1 MEQTAFSKML
11 DESLETLNFKVG
23 SLISGV
29 IVDLTDDWVVVHVG
43 LKSEPIVARNEFLAD
58 EADKK
63 LEIGDEVKVTLEAIE
78 DGHGSTRVSRLRAM
92 HDESWGKLEE
102 SLNAGTIIKGYITG
116 KVRGGMTVEVGGVRA
131 FLPGSLVDTRPLE
144 SFDHL
149 EKSFQEFK
157 VIKLDKDKSNV
168 VLSRK
173 AVQEDINSEEREKI
187 FATIQ
192 EGSQIS
198 GIIKNLTD
206 YGAFVDLGGI
216 DGLLH
221 ITDITWKR
229 INHPSEV
236 LKVGEELELKVTK
249 FDKEKSRIS
258 LGLKQLSEDPWENI
272 KDTYPINSINKA
284 KVSSLT
290 DYGFF
295 AELDSNTEGLVHVSE
310 IDWTNKNIHPSKVV
324 SVGDEVEVMVLEI
337 DIEKRRI
344 SLGMKQCIE
353 NPWLV
358 FSDNHSL
365 GDKVKG
371 EVSSLTDFG
380 MFVSLDGNIDGLIHL
395 SDLSWTE
402 NEEEAA
408 QNYKKGQEIETVIL
422 AMDGHKERIS
432 LGIKQLTEDFFE
444 SFANANPKGT
454 KVTAEIKELGDEFV
468 SLTIGSDV
476 PAILKAK
483 EFKDQNPDLGS
494 SVEALITSIDKKE
507 RVINLSIRALEK
519 SEEKDLLKENVEKNK
534 EIEASS
540 KTSIG
545 DLIKDELKESSEEKE
560 EKDEEV

>member
-1 MEQTAFSKML
+1 MEQSTFSKML
-11 DESLETLNFKVG
+11 DENLETLNFKVG

-29 IVDLTDDWVVVHVG
+29 IVDLTEDWVVVHVG
-43 LKSEPIVARNEFLAD
+43 LKSEPIIARNEFLAD

-92 HDESWGKLEE
+92 HDESWSKLEE

-157 VIKLDKDKSNV
+157 VIKLDKEKSNV

-198 GIIKNLTD
+198 GVIKNLTD

-236 LKVGEELELKVTK
+236 LTVGEELELKVTK

-272 KDTYPINSINKA
+272 KDTYPINSVNKA

-324 SVGDEVEVMVLEI
+324 SVGDEVDVMVLEI
-337 DIEKRRI
+337 DVEKRRI
-344 SLGMKQCIE
+344 SLGMKQCVE
-353 NPWLV
+353 NPWLI
-358 FSDNHSL
+358 FADNHSL
-365 GDKVKG
+365 GDKVEG

-380 MFVSLDGNIDGLIHL
+380 MFVGLDGGIDGLIHL

-402 NEEEAA
+402 KEEEAA
-408 QNYKKGQEIETVIL
+408 KSYKKGQKVEAIIL
-422 AMDGHKERIS
+422 AMDAHKERIS
-432 LGIKQLTEDFFE
+432 LGIKQLTEDHFE
-444 SFANANPKGT
+444 TFAKKNPKGT
-454 KVTAEIKELGDEFV
+454 KLVAKVTSIEEESINLIIDSDIPGVLKLKEVKDNIPEVGTEI
-468 SLTIGSDV
+468 
-476 PAILKAK
+476 
-483 EFKDQNPDLGS
+483 
-494 SVEALITSIDKKE
+494 EALVTSIGRKE
-507 RVINLSIRALEK
+507 RLINLSVRAMEKAEEK
-519 SEEKDLLKENVEKNK
+519 SILRDNVEKNK

-545 DLIKDELKESSEEKE
+545 DLIKDEIEESSTK
-560 EKDEEV
+560 KDEEV

>member
-1 MEQTAFSKML
+1 MNQ
-11 DESLETLNFKVG
+11 
-23 SLISGV
+23 I
-29 IVDLTDDWVVVHVG
+29 
-43 LKSEPIVARNEFLAD
+43 
-58 EADKK
+58 KK

-102 SLNAGTIIKGYITG
+102 SLNSGTIIKGYITG
-116 KVRGGMTVEVGGVRA
+116 KVRGGMTVEIGGVRA

-192 EGSQIS
+192 EGSQIT

-229 INHPSEV
+229 INHPSEI
-236 LKVGEELELKVTK
+236 LKVGQELELKVTK

-284 KVSSLT
+284 RVSSLT

-365 GDKVKG
+365 GDKVEG

-380 MFVSLDGNIDGLIHL
+380 MFVSLDGSIDGLIHL

-408 QNYKKGQEIETVIL
+408 QNYTKGQKIEAVIL
-422 AMDGHKERIS
+422 AMDAHKERIS

-444 SFANANPKGT
+444 LFASSNPKGT
-454 KVTAEIKELGDEFV
+454 KVSAEVKEIGDETIFLV
-468 SLTIGSDV
+468 IGSDISASIKV
-476 PAILKAK
+476 K
-483 EFKDQNPDLGS
+483 EFKDQNPDVGS
-494 SVEALITSIDKKE
+494 SIEALITSIDRKE
-507 RVINLSIRALEK
+507 RLVNLSIRALEK
-519 SEEKDLLKENVEKNK
+519 SEEKNLLKENVEKNK

-545 DLIKDELKESSEEKE
+545 DLIKDELKESSEDKN
-560 EKDEEV
+560 EEV

>member
-1 MEQTAFSKML
+1 MEQTTFSKML
-11 DESLETLNFKVG
+11 DENLDTLNFKVG

-43 LKSEPIVARNEFLAD
+43 LKSEPIIARNEFLSD

-92 HDESWGKLEE
+92 HDESWSKLEE
-102 SLNAGTIIKGYITG
+102 SLNTGTIIKGYITG

-157 VIKLDKDKSNV
+157 VIKLDKEKSNV

-198 GIIKNLTD
+198 GVIKNLTD

-236 LKVGEELELKVTK
+236 LTIGEEMELKVTK

-284 KVSSLT
+284 KVTSLT

-324 SVGDEVEVMVLEI
+324 SAGDEVDVMVLEI

-344 SLGMKQCIE
+344 SLGMKQCVE

-358 FSDNHSL
+358 FADNHSL
-365 GDKVKG
+365 DDKVEG

-380 MFVSLDGNIDGLIHL
+380 MFVSLDGGIDGLIHL

-402 NEEEAA
+402 KEEEVVK
-408 QNYKKGQEIETVIL
+408 NYKKGQKIEAVIL
-422 AMDGHKERIS
+422 AMDAHKERIS
-432 LGIKQLTEDFFE
+432 LGIKQLTEDSFE
-444 SFANANPKGT
+444 TYAKEHPKGT
-454 KVTAEIKELGDEFV
+454 KISAKVESIEGENVNLI
-468 SLTIGSDV
+468 IGSNIPGV
-476 PAILKAK
+476 LKFR
-483 EFKDQNPDLGS
+483 EVKDNPPEIGS
-494 SVEALITSIDKKE
+494 ELEALVTSIGRKDRK
-507 RVINLSIRALEK
+507 INLSIRAMEKADEK
-519 SEEKDLLKENVEKNK
+519 SILKENVEKNK
-534 EIEASS
+534 KIEASS

-545 DLIKDELKESSEEKE
+545 DLIKDELEDSSSN
-560 EKDEEV
+560 KDEEV

>member
-1 MEQTAFSKML
+1 MEQTTFSKML
-11 DESLETLNFKVG
+11 DENLDTLNFKVG

-43 LKSEPIVARNEFLAD
+43 LKSEPIIARNEFLSD

-92 HDESWGKLEE
+92 HDESWSKLEE
-102 SLNAGTIIKGYITG
+102 SLNTGTIIKGYITG

-157 VIKLDKDKSNV
+157 VIKLDKEKSNV

-198 GIIKNLTD
+198 GVIKNLTD

-236 LKVGEELELKVTK
+236 LTIGEEMELKVTK

-284 KVSSLT
+284 KVTSLT

-324 SVGDEVEVMVLEI
+324 SAGDEVDVMVLEI
-337 DIEKRRI
+337 DVEKRRI
-344 SLGMKQCIE
+344 SLGMKQCVE

-358 FSDNHSL
+358 FADNHSL
-365 GDKVKG
+365 DDKVEG

-380 MFVSLDGNIDGLIHL
+380 MFVSLDGGIDGLIHL

-402 NEEEAA
+402 KEEEVVK
-408 QNYKKGQEIETVIL
+408 NYKKGQKVKAVIL
-422 AMDGHKERIS
+422 AMDAHKERIS
-432 LGIKQLTEDFFE
+432 LGIKQLTEDSFE
-444 SFANANPKGT
+444 TYAKEHPKGT
-454 KVTAEIKELGDEFV
+454 KISAKVKSIEGENVNLI
-468 SLTIGSDV
+468 IGSN
-476 PAILKAK
+476 ILGVLKFR
-483 EFKDQNPDLGS
+483 EVKDNPPEIGS
-494 SVEALITSIDKKE
+494 ELEALVTSIGRKDRK
-507 RVINLSIRALEK
+507 INLSIRAMEKADEK
-519 SEEKDLLKENVEKNK
+519 SILKENVEKNK

-545 DLIKDELKESSEEKE
+545 DLIKDELEDSSSN
-560 EKDEEV
+560 KDEEV

>member
-1 MEQTAFSKML
+1 MEQTTFSKML
-11 DESLETLNFKVG
+11 DENLDTLNFKVG

-43 LKSEPIVARNEFLAD
+43 LKSEPIIARNEFLAD

-92 HDESWGKLEE
+92 YDESWSKLEE

-157 VIKLDKDKSNV
+157 VIKLDKEKSNV

-198 GIIKNLTD
+198 GVIKNLTD

-236 LKVGEELELKVTK
+236 LTVGEELELKVTK

-272 KDTYPINSINKA
+272 KETYPVNSVNKA

-324 SVGDEVEVMVLEI
+324 SVGDEVDVMVLEI

-344 SLGMKQCIE
+344 SLGMKQCVE

-365 GDKVKG
+365 GDKVEG

-380 MFVSLDGNIDGLIHL
+380 MFVGLEGGIDGLIHL

-402 NEEEAA
+402 KEEEAA
-408 QNYKKGQEIETVIL
+408 KNYKKGQKVEAVIL
-422 AMDGHKERIS
+422 AMDPHKERIS
-432 LGIKQLTEDFFE
+432 LGIKQLTEDHFE
-444 SFANANPKGT
+444 TFAKENPKGT
-454 KVTAEIKELGDEFV
+454 KLVAKV
-468 SLTIGSDV
+468 SSIEEESINLTVGSDI
-476 PAILKAK
+476 PAVLKLK
-483 EFKDQNPDLGS
+483 EVKDNIPEVGS
-494 SVEALITSIDKKE
+494 EIQALVTSIGRKD
-507 RVINLSIRALEK
+507 RLINLSIRAMEKAEEK
-519 SEEKDLLKENVEKNK
+519 SILKENVEKNK
-534 EIEASS
+534 QIEASS

-545 DLIKDELKESSEEKE
+545 DLIKDEIEESATK
-560 EKDEEV
+560 KDEEV

>member
-1 MEQTAFSKML
+1 MEQTTFSKML
-11 DESLETLNFKVG
+11 DENLDTLNFKVG

-43 LKSEPIVARNEFLAD
+43 LKSEPIIARNEFLAD

-92 HDESWGKLEE
+92 HDESWSKLEE
-102 SLNAGTIIKGYITG
+102 SLSSGTIIKGYITG

-157 VIKLDKDKSNV
+157 VIKLDKEKSNV

-198 GIIKNLTD
+198 GVIKNLTD

-236 LKVGEELELKVTK
+236 LTVGEEMELKVTK

-284 KVSSLT
+284 TVTSLT

-324 SVGDEVEVMVLEI
+324 SAGDEVDLMVLEI

-344 SLGMKQCIE
+344 SLGMKQCVE

-358 FSDNHSL
+358 FADNHSL
-365 GDKVKG
+365 DDKVEG
-371 EVSSLTDFG
+371 EVSSLTDFA
-380 MFVSLDGNIDGLIHL
+380 MFVSLDGGIDGLIHL

-402 NEEEAA
+402 NEEEAVK
-408 QNYKKGQEIETVIL
+408 NYKKGQKVEAVIL
-422 AMDGHKERIS
+422 AMDAHKERIS
-432 LGIKQLTEDFFE
+432 LGIKQLTEDSFE
-444 SFANANPKGT
+444 TYAKEHPKGT
-454 KVTAEIKELGDEFV
+454 KLSAKVESIEGENVNLI
-468 SLTIGSDV
+468 IGSNISGV
-476 PAILKAK
+476 LKVR
-483 EFKDQNPDLGS
+483 EVKDNPPEIGS
-494 SVEALITSIDKKE
+494 EIEALVTSIGRKDRK
-507 RVINLSIRALEK
+507 INLSIRAMEKADEK
-519 SEEKDLLKENVEKNK
+519 SILKENVEKNK

-545 DLIKDELKESSEEKE
+545 DLIKDELEDSSSK
-560 EKDEEV
+560 KDEEV

>member
-1 MEQTAFSKML
+1 MEQTTFSKML
-11 DESLETLNFKVG
+11 DENLDTLNFKIG

-29 IVDLTDDWVVVHVG
+29 VVDLTDDWVVVHVG
-43 LKSEPIVARNEFLAD
+43 LKSEPIIARNEFLAD

-92 HDESWGKLEE
+92 HDESWSKLEE
-102 SLNAGTIIKGYITG
+102 SLSSGTIIKGYITG

-157 VIKLDKDKSNV
+157 VIKLDKEKSNV

-198 GIIKNLTD
+198 GVIKNLTD

-236 LKVGEELELKVTK
+236 LTVGEELDLKITK

-324 SVGDEVEVMVLEI
+324 SAGDEVDVMVLEI

-344 SLGMKQCIE
+344 SLGMKQCVE

-358 FSDNHSL
+358 FSDNNSL
-365 GDKVKG
+365 GDKVEG

-380 MFVSLDGNIDGLIHL
+380 MFVSLDGGIDGLIHL

-408 QNYKKGQEIETVIL
+408 KLYNKGQKVEAVIL
-422 AMDGHKERIS
+422 AMDAHKERIS

-444 SFANANPKGT
+444 TFAKDNPKGT
-454 KVTAEIKELGDEFV
+454 KLVAKVISIEEEIIN
-468 SLTIGSDV
+468 LTVDSNIPAVLKLREVKDDV
-476 PAILKAK
+476 P
-483 EFKDQNPDLGS
+483 EVGS
-494 SVEALITSIDKKE
+494 EIEALVTSIGRKD
-507 RVINLSIRALEK
+507 RLVNLSIRAMEKAEEK
-519 SEEKDLLKENVEKNK
+519 SILKENVEKNK

-545 DLIKDELKESSEEKE
+545 DLIKDEIEESSAK
-560 EKDEEV
+560 KDEEV

>member
-1 MEQTAFSKML
+1 MEQTTFSKML
-11 DESLETLNFKVG
+11 DENLDTLNFKVG

-29 IVDLTDDWVVVHVG
+29 IVDLTDDWVVIHVG
-43 LKSEPIVARNEFLAD
+43 LKSEPIIARNEFLAD

-78 DGHGSTRVSRLRAM
+78 YGHGSTRVSRLRAM
-92 HDESWGKLEE
+92 HDESWSKLEE
-102 SLNAGTIIKGYITG
+102 SLSSGTIIKGYITG

-157 VIKLDKDKSNV
+157 VIKLDKEKSNV

-187 FATIQ
+187 SATIQ

-198 GIIKNLTD
+198 GVIKNLTD

-236 LKVGEELELKVTK
+236 LKVGEEMELKVTK

-272 KDTYPINSINKA
+272 KDTYPVNSINKA
-284 KVSSLT
+284 KVTSLT

-324 SVGDEVEVMVLEI
+324 SAGDEVDVMVLEI

-344 SLGMKQCIE
+344 SLGMKQCVE
-353 NPWLV
+353 NPWTV
-358 FSDNHSL
+358 FADNHSL
-365 GDKVKG
+365 DDKVEG

-380 MFVSLDGNIDGLIHL
+380 MFVSLDGGIDGLIHL

-402 NEEEAA
+402 KEEEAVK
-408 QNYKKGQEIETVIL
+408 NYKKGQKVEAVIL
-422 AMDGHKERIS
+422 AMDAHKERIS
-432 LGIKQLTEDFFE
+432 LGIKQLTEDSFE
-444 SFANANPKGT
+444 TFAKEHPKGT
-454 KVTAEIKELGDEFV
+454 KLSAKVESIEGDNVNLIIGSNIPGVLKFREV
-468 SLTIGSDV
+468 KDNPPEIGSD
-476 PAILKAK
+476 I
-483 EFKDQNPDLGS
+483 
-494 SVEALITSIDKKE
+494 EALVTSIGRKD
-507 RVINLSIRALEK
+507 RTINLSIRAMEKADEK
-519 SEEKDLLKENVEKNK
+519 SILEENVEKNK

-545 DLIKDELKESSEEKE
+545 DLIKDELEDSSSNN
-560 EKDEEV
+560 DEEV

>member
-1 MEQTAFSKML
+1 MVQTTFSKML
-11 DESLETLNFKVG
+11 DENLETLNFKVG

-43 LKSEPIVARNEFLAD
+43 LKSEPIIARNEFLAD

-92 HDESWGKLEE
+92 HDESWSKLEE

-157 VIKLDKDKSNV
+157 VIKLDKEKSNV

-198 GIIKNLTD
+198 GVIKNLTD

-236 LKVGEELELKVTK
+236 LTVGEELELKVTK

-272 KDTYPINSINKA
+272 KDSYPINSINKA

-337 DIEKRRI
+337 DVEKRRI
-344 SLGMKQCIE
+344 SLGMKQCVE

-358 FSDNHSL
+358 FADNHSL
-365 GDKVKG
+365 GDKVVG

-380 MFVSLDGNIDGLIHL
+380 MFVGLNGGIDGLIHL
-395 SDLSWTE
+395 SDLSWME
-402 NEEEAA
+402 KEEEAA
-408 QNYKKGQEIETVIL
+408 KNYKKGQKVEAIIL
-422 AMDGHKERIS
+422 AMDAHKERIS
-432 LGIKQLTEDFFE
+432 LGIKQLTEDHFE
-444 SFANANPKGT
+444 TFAKDNPKGT
-454 KVTAEIKELGDEFV
+454 KLVAEVNSITEELIN
-468 SLTIGSDV
+468 LTVGSDI
-476 PAILKAK
+476 PAVLKLK
-483 EFKDQNPDLGS
+483 EVKDNIPEVGS
-494 SVEALITSIDKKE
+494 KIEALVTSIGRKD
-507 RVINLSIRALEK
+507 RLINLSIRAMEKAEEK
-519 SEEKDLLKENVEKNK
+519 SILKENVEKNK
-534 EIEASS
+534 EIEAFS

-545 DLIKDELKESSEEKE
+545 DLIKEEIEESSTK
-560 EKDEEV
+560 KDEEV

>member
-422 AMDGHKERIS
+422 AMDAHKERIS

-468 SLTIGSDV
+468 SLMIGSDV
-476 PAILKAK
+476 PAIIKTK

-519 SEEKDLLKENVEKNK
+519 SEEKDLLKENVERNK

-545 DLIKDELKESSEEKE
+545 DLIKDELKESSEEK
-560 EKDEEV
+560 DEEV

>member
-1 MEQTAFSKML
+1 MEQSTFSKML
-11 DESLETLNFKVG
+11 DENLETLNFKVG

-43 LKSEPIVARNEFLAD
+43 LKSEPIIARNEFLAD

-92 HDESWGKLEE
+92 HDESWSKLEE
-102 SLNAGTIIKGYITG
+102 SLNSGTIIKGYITG

-144 SFDHL
+144 NFDHL

-157 VIKLDKDKSNV
+157 VIKLDKEKSNV

-198 GIIKNLTD
+198 GVIKNLTD

-229 INHPSEV
+229 INHPSEI
-236 LKVGEELELKVTK
+236 LTVGEELELKVTK

-324 SVGDEVEVMVLEI
+324 SIGDEVDVMVLEV
-337 DIEKRRI
+337 DVEKRRI
-344 SLGMKQCIE
+344 SLGMKQCFE
-353 NPWLV
+353 NPWLI
-358 FSDNHSL
+358 FADNHSL
-365 GDKVKG
+365 GDKVEG

-380 MFVSLDGNIDGLIHL
+380 MFVGLDGGIDGLIHL

-402 NEEEAA
+402 KEDEAA
-408 QNYKKGQEIETVIL
+408 KNYKKGQKVEAVIL
-422 AMDGHKERIS
+422 AIDGHKERIS
-432 LGIKQLTEDFFE
+432 LGIKQLTEDHFE
-444 SFANANPKGT
+444 TFAKDNPKGT
-454 KVTAEIKELGDEFV
+454 KLVAKVASIEEDSINLTVGSNIPAVLKLKEVKDNIPEVGTEI
-468 SLTIGSDV
+468 
-476 PAILKAK
+476 
-483 EFKDQNPDLGS
+483 
-494 SVEALITSIDKKE
+494 EALVTSIGRKD
-507 RVINLSIRALEK
+507 RLINLSIRAMEKAEEK
-519 SEEKDLLKENVEKNK
+519 SILKENLEKNK
-534 EIEASS
+534 QIEASS

-545 DLIKDELKESSEEKE
+545 DLIKDEIEESTTK
-560 EKDEEV
+560 KDEEV

>member
-1 MEQTAFSKML
+1 MEQTTFSKML
-11 DESLETLNFKVG
+11 DENLDTLNFKVG

-29 IVDLTDDWVVVHVG
+29 IVDLTDDWVVIHVG
-43 LKSEPIVARNEFLAD
+43 LKSEPIIARNEFLAD

-92 HDESWGKLEE
+92 HDESWSKLEE
-102 SLNAGTIIKGYITG
+102 SLSSGTIIKGYITG

-157 VIKLDKDKSNV
+157 VIKLDKEKSNV

-198 GIIKNLTD
+198 GVIKNLTD

-236 LKVGEELELKVTK
+236 LKVGEEMELKVTK

-284 KVSSLT
+284 KVTSLT

-324 SVGDEVEVMVLEI
+324 SAGDEVDVMVLEI
-337 DIEKRRI
+337 DTEKRRI
-344 SLGMKQCIE
+344 SLGMKQCVE
-353 NPWLV
+353 NPWTV
-358 FSDNHSL
+358 FADNHSL
-365 GDKVKG
+365 DDKVEG

-380 MFVSLDGNIDGLIHL
+380 MFVSLDGGIDGLIHL

-402 NEEEAA
+402 KEEEAVK
-408 QNYKKGQEIETVIL
+408 NYKKGQKVEAVIL
-422 AMDGHKERIS
+422 AMDAHKERIS
-432 LGIKQLTEDFFE
+432 LGIKQLTEDSFE
-444 SFANANPKGT
+444 TFAKEHPKGT
-454 KVTAEIKELGDEFV
+454 KLSAKVESIEGDNVNLIIGSNIPGVLKFREV
-468 SLTIGSDV
+468 KDNPPEIGSD
-476 PAILKAK
+476 I
-483 EFKDQNPDLGS
+483 
-494 SVEALITSIDKKE
+494 EALVTSIGRKDRK
-507 RVINLSIRALEK
+507 INLSIRAMEKADEK
-519 SEEKDLLKENVEKNK
+519 SILEENVEKNK

-545 DLIKDELKESSEEKE
+545 DLIKDELEDSSSNN
-560 EKDEEV
+560 DEEV

>member
-1 MEQTAFSKML
+1 MEQSTFSKML
-11 DESLETLNFKVG
+11 DENLETLNFKVG

-43 LKSEPIVARNEFLAD
+43 LKSEPIIARNEFLAD

-63 LEIGDEVKVTLEAIE
+63 LEIGDEIKVTLEAIE

-92 HDESWGKLEE
+92 HDESWSKLEE

-157 VIKLDKDKSNV
+157 VIKLDKEKSNV

-173 AVQEDINSEEREKI
+173 AVQEDLNSEEREKI

-198 GIIKNLTD
+198 GVIKNLTD

-236 LKVGEELELKVTK
+236 LTVGEEVELKVTK

-324 SVGDEVEVMVLEI
+324 SAGDEVDVMVLEI
-337 DIEKRRI
+337 DVEKRRI
-344 SLGMKQCIE
+344 SLGMKQCVE

-358 FSDNHSL
+358 FADNHSL
-365 GDKVKG
+365 GDKVEG

-380 MFVSLDGNIDGLIHL
+380 MFVGLDGGIDGLIHL

-402 NEEEAA
+402 KEEEAA
-408 QNYKKGQEIETVIL
+408 KNYKKGQKVEAIIL
-422 AMDGHKERIS
+422 AMDAHKERIS
-432 LGIKQLTEDFFE
+432 LGIKQLTEDHFE
-444 SFANANPKGT
+444 TFAKDNPKGT
-454 KVTAEIKELGDEFV
+454 KLVAKVTSIEEELIN
-468 SLTIGSDV
+468 LTVDSDI
-476 PAILKAK
+476 PAILKLK
-483 EFKDQNPDLGS
+483 EVKDNIPEVGS
-494 SVEALITSIDKKE
+494 EIEALVTSIGRKD
-507 RVINLSIRALEK
+507 RLINLSIRAMEKAEEK
-519 SEEKDLLKENVEKNK
+519 SILKENVEKNK

-545 DLIKDELKESSEEKE
+545 DLIKDEIEESSTK
-560 EKDEEV
+560 KDEEV

>member
-1 MEQTAFSKML
+1 MEQTTFSKML
-11 DESLETLNFKVG
+11 DENLDTLNFKVG

-43 LKSEPIVARNEFLAD
+43 LKSEPIIARNEFLAD

-92 HDESWGKLEE
+92 HDESWSKLEE
-102 SLNAGTIIKGYITG
+102 SLSSGTIIKGYITG

-157 VIKLDKDKSNV
+157 VIKLDKEKSNV

-198 GIIKNLTD
+198 GVIKNLTD

-236 LKVGEELELKVTK
+236 LTVGEEMELKVTK

-284 KVSSLT
+284 KVTSLT

-324 SVGDEVEVMVLEI
+324 SAGDEVNLMILEI

-344 SLGMKQCIE
+344 SLGMKQCVE

-358 FSDNHSL
+358 FADNHSL
-365 GDKVKG
+365 DDKVEG

-380 MFVSLDGNIDGLIHL
+380 MFVSLDGGIDGLIHL

-402 NEEEAA
+402 NEEEAVK
-408 QNYKKGQEIETVIL
+408 NYKKGQKVEAVIL
-422 AMDGHKERIS
+422 AMDAHKERIS
-432 LGIKQLTEDFFE
+432 LGIKQLTEDSFE
-444 SFANANPKGT
+444 TFAKEHPKGT
-454 KVTAEIKELGDEFV
+454 KLSAKVESIEGENVNLI
-468 SLTIGSDV
+468 IGSNISGV
-476 PAILKAK
+476 LKVR
-483 EFKDQNPDLGS
+483 EVKDNPPEIGS
-494 SVEALITSIDKKE
+494 EIEALVTSIGRKDRK
-507 RVINLSIRALEK
+507 INLSIRAMEKADEK
-519 SEEKDLLKENVEKNK
+519 SILKENVEKNK

-545 DLIKDELKESSEEKE
+545 DLIKDELEDSSSK
-560 EKDEEV
+560 KDEEV

>member
-1 MEQTAFSKML
+1 MEQSTFSKML
-11 DESLETLNFKVG
+11 DENLETLNFKVG

-43 LKSEPIVARNEFLAD
+43 LKSEPIIARNEFLAD

-92 HDESWGKLEE
+92 HDESWSKLEE

-157 VIKLDKDKSNV
+157 VIKLDKEKSNV

-173 AVQEDINSEEREKI
+173 AVQEDLNSEEREKI

-198 GIIKNLTD
+198 GVIKNLTD

-236 LKVGEELELKVTK
+236 LTVGEEVELKVTK

-324 SVGDEVEVMVLEI
+324 SAGDEVDVMVLEI
-337 DIEKRRI
+337 DVEKRRI
-344 SLGMKQCIE
+344 SLGMKQCVE

-358 FSDNHSL
+358 FADNHSL
-365 GDKVKG
+365 GDKVEG

-380 MFVSLDGNIDGLIHL
+380 MFVGLDGGIDGLIHL

-402 NEEEAA
+402 KEEEAA
-408 QNYKKGQEIETVIL
+408 KNYKKGQKVEAIIL
-422 AMDGHKERIS
+422 AMDAHKERIS
-432 LGIKQLTEDFFE
+432 LGIKQLTEDHFE
-444 SFANANPKGT
+444 TFAKDNPKGT
-454 KVTAEIKELGDEFV
+454 KLVAKVTSIEEELIN
-468 SLTIGSDV
+468 LTVDSDI
-476 PAILKAK
+476 PAILKLK
-483 EFKDQNPDLGS
+483 EVKDNLPEVGS
-494 SVEALITSIDKKE
+494 EIEALVTSIGRKD
-507 RVINLSIRALEK
+507 RLINLSIRAMEKAEEK
-519 SEEKDLLKENVEKNK
+519 SILKENVEKNK

-545 DLIKDELKESSEEKE
+545 DLIKDEIEESSTK
-560 EKDEEV
+560 KDEEV

>member
-1 MEQTAFSKML
+1 MEQTNFSKML
-11 DESLETLNFKVG
+11 DENLDTLNFEVG

-43 LKSEPIVARNEFLAD
+43 LKSEPIIARNEFLAD

-92 HDESWGKLEE
+92 HDESWSKLEE
-102 SLNAGTIIKGYITG
+102 SLNSGTIIKGYITG

-144 SFDHL
+144 NFDHL

-157 VIKLDKDKSNV
+157 VIKLDKEKSNV

-198 GIIKNLTD
+198 GVIKNLTD

-229 INHPSEV
+229 INHPSEI
-236 LKVGEELELKVTK
+236 LRVGEELELKVTK

-324 SVGDEVEVMVLEI
+324 SIGDEVDVMVLEV
-337 DIEKRRI
+337 DVEKRRI
-344 SLGMKQCIE
+344 SLGMKQCFE
-353 NPWLV
+353 NPWLI
-358 FSDNHSL
+358 FADNHSL
-365 GDKVKG
+365 GDKVEG

-380 MFVSLDGNIDGLIHL
+380 MFVGLDGGIDGLIHL

-402 NEEEAA
+402 KEDEAA
-408 QNYKKGQEIETVIL
+408 KNYKKGQKVEAVIL
-422 AMDGHKERIS
+422 AMDAHKERIS
-432 LGIKQLTEDFFE
+432 LGIKQLTEDHFE
-444 SFANANPKGT
+444 TFAKNNPKGT
-454 KVTAEIKELGDEFV
+454 KLVAKVTSIEEDSINLTVGSNIPAVLKLKEVKDNIPEVGTEI
-468 SLTIGSDV
+468 
-476 PAILKAK
+476 
-483 EFKDQNPDLGS
+483 
-494 SVEALITSIDKKE
+494 EALVTSIGRKD
-507 RVINLSIRALEK
+507 RLINLSIRAMEKAEEK
-519 SEEKDLLKENVEKNK
+519 SILKENSEKNK
-534 EIEASS
+534 QIEASS

-545 DLIKDELKESSEEKE
+545 DLIKDEIEESSTK
-560 EKDEEV
+560 KDEEV

>member
-1 MEQTAFSKML
+1 MEQTTFSKML
-11 DESLETLNFKVG
+11 DENLDTLNFKVG

-43 LKSEPIVARNEFLAD
+43 LKSEPIIARNEFLAD

-92 HDESWGKLEE
+92 HDESWSKLEE
-102 SLNAGTIIKGYITG
+102 SLSSGTIIKGYITG

-157 VIKLDKDKSNV
+157 VIKLDKEKSNV

-198 GIIKNLTD
+198 GVIKNLTD

-236 LKVGEELELKVTK
+236 LTVGEEMELKVTK

-284 KVSSLT
+284 TVTSLT

-324 SVGDEVEVMVLEI
+324 SAGDEVDLMVLEI

-344 SLGMKQCIE
+344 SLGMKQCVE

-358 FSDNHSL
+358 FADNHSL
-365 GDKVKG
+365 DDKVEG

-380 MFVSLDGNIDGLIHL
+380 MFVSLDGGIDGLIHL

-402 NEEEAA
+402 NEEEAVK
-408 QNYKKGQEIETVIL
+408 NYKKGQKVEAVIL
-422 AMDGHKERIS
+422 AMDAHKERIS
-432 LGIKQLTEDFFE
+432 LGIKQLTEDSFE
-444 SFANANPKGT
+444 TYAKEHPKGT
-454 KVTAEIKELGDEFV
+454 KLSAKVESIEGENVNLI
-468 SLTIGSDV
+468 IGSNISGV
-476 PAILKAK
+476 LKVR
-483 EFKDQNPDLGS
+483 EVKDNLPEIGS
-494 SVEALITSIDKKE
+494 EIEALVTSIGRKDRK
-507 RVINLSIRALEK
+507 INLSIRAMEKADEK
-519 SEEKDLLKENVEKNK
+519 SILKENVEKNK

-545 DLIKDELKESSEEKE
+545 DLIKDELEDSSSK
-560 EKDEEV
+560 KDEEV

>member
-1 MEQTAFSKML
+1 MEQTTFSKML
-11 DESLETLNFKVG
+11 DENLDTLNFKVG

-29 IVDLTDDWVVVHVG
+29 IVDLTDDWVVIHVG
-43 LKSEPIVARNEFLAD
+43 LKSEPIIARNEFLAD

-92 HDESWGKLEE
+92 HDESWSKLEE
-102 SLNAGTIIKGYITG
+102 SLSSGTIIKGYITG

-157 VIKLDKDKSNV
+157 VIKLDKEKSNV

-192 EGSQIS
+192 EGSQIT
-198 GIIKNLTD
+198 GVIKNLTD

-236 LKVGEELELKVTK
+236 LKVGEEMELKVTK

-272 KDTYPINSINKA
+272 KDTYPVNSINKA
-284 KVSSLT
+284 KVTSLT

-324 SVGDEVEVMVLEI
+324 SAGDEVDVMVLEI

-344 SLGMKQCIE
+344 SLGMKQCVE
-353 NPWLV
+353 NPWTV
-358 FSDNHSL
+358 FADNHSL
-365 GDKVKG
+365 DDKVEG

-380 MFVSLDGNIDGLIHL
+380 MFVSLDGGIDGLIHL

-402 NEEEAA
+402 KEEEAVK
-408 QNYKKGQEIETVIL
+408 NYKKGQKVEAVIL
-422 AMDGHKERIS
+422 AMDAHKERIS
-432 LGIKQLTEDFFE
+432 LGIKQLTEDSFE
-444 SFANANPKGT
+444 TFAKEHPKGT
-454 KVTAEIKELGDEFV
+454 KLSAKVESIEGDNVNLIIGSNIPGVLKFREV
-468 SLTIGSDV
+468 KDNPPEIGSD
-476 PAILKAK
+476 I
-483 EFKDQNPDLGS
+483 
-494 SVEALITSIDKKE
+494 EALVTSIGRKDRK
-507 RVINLSIRALEK
+507 INLSIRAMEKADEK
-519 SEEKDLLKENVEKNK
+519 SILEENVEKNK

-545 DLIKDELKESSEEKE
+545 DLIKDELEDSSSNN
-560 EKDEEV
+560 DEEV

>member
-1 MEQTAFSKML
+1 MEQSTFSKML
-11 DESLETLNFKVG
+11 DENLETLNFKVG

-43 LKSEPIVARNEFLAD
+43 LKSEPIIARNEFLAD

-92 HDESWGKLEE
+92 HDESWSKLEE
-102 SLNAGTIIKGYITG
+102 SLNSGTIIKGYITG

-144 SFDHL
+144 NFDHL

-157 VIKLDKDKSNV
+157 VIKLDKEKSNV

-198 GIIKNLTD
+198 GVIKNLTD

-229 INHPSEV
+229 INHPSEI
-236 LKVGEELELKVTK
+236 LTVGEELELKVTK

-324 SVGDEVEVMVLEI
+324 SIGDEVDVMVLEV
-337 DIEKRRI
+337 DVEKRRI
-344 SLGMKQCIE
+344 SLGMKQCFE
-353 NPWLV
+353 NPWLI
-358 FSDNHSL
+358 FADNHSL
-365 GDKVKG
+365 GDKVEG

-380 MFVSLDGNIDGLIHL
+380 MFVGLDGGIDGLIHL

-402 NEEEAA
+402 KEDEAA
-408 QNYKKGQEIETVIL
+408 KNYKKGQKVEAVIL
-422 AMDGHKERIS
+422 AMDAHKERIS
-432 LGIKQLTEDFFE
+432 LGIKQLTEDHFE
-444 SFANANPKGT
+444 TFAKDNPKGT
-454 KVTAEIKELGDEFV
+454 KLVAKVVSIEEDSINLTVGSNIPAVLKLKEVKDNIPEVGTEI
-468 SLTIGSDV
+468 
-476 PAILKAK
+476 
-483 EFKDQNPDLGS
+483 
-494 SVEALITSIDKKE
+494 EALVTSIGRKD
-507 RVINLSIRALEK
+507 RLINLSIRAMEKAEEK
-519 SEEKDLLKENVEKNK
+519 SILKENLEKNK
-534 EIEASS
+534 QIEASS

-545 DLIKDELKESSEEKE
+545 DLIKDEIEESSTK
-560 EKDEEV
+560 KDEEV

>member
-1 MEQTAFSKML
+1 MEQTNFSKML
-11 DESLETLNFKVG
+11 DENLDTLNFEVG

-43 LKSEPIVARNEFLAD
+43 LKSEPIIARNEFLAD

-92 HDESWGKLEE
+92 HDESWSKLEE
-102 SLNAGTIIKGYITG
+102 SLNSGTIIKGYITG

-144 SFDHL
+144 NFDHL

-157 VIKLDKDKSNV
+157 VIKLDKEKSNV

-198 GIIKNLTD
+198 GVIKNLTD

-229 INHPSEV
+229 INHPSEI
-236 LKVGEELELKVTK
+236 LTVGEELELKVTK

-324 SVGDEVEVMVLEI
+324 SIGDEVDVMVLEV
-337 DIEKRRI
+337 DVEKRRI
-344 SLGMKQCIE
+344 SLGMKQCFE
-353 NPWLV
+353 NPWLI
-358 FSDNHSL
+358 FADNHSL
-365 GDKVKG
+365 GDKVEG

-380 MFVSLDGNIDGLIHL
+380 MFVGLDGGIDGLIHL

-402 NEEEAA
+402 KEDEAA
-408 QNYKKGQEIETVIL
+408 KNYKKGQKVEAVIL
-422 AMDGHKERIS
+422 AMDAHKERIS
-432 LGIKQLTEDFFE
+432 LGIKQLTEDHFE
-444 SFANANPKGT
+444 TFAKDNPKGT
-454 KVTAEIKELGDEFV
+454 KLVAKVASIEEDSINLTVGSNIPAVLKLKEVKDNIPEVGTEI
-468 SLTIGSDV
+468 
-476 PAILKAK
+476 
-483 EFKDQNPDLGS
+483 
-494 SVEALITSIDKKE
+494 EALVTSIGRKD
-507 RVINLSIRALEK
+507 RLINLSIRAMEKAEEK
-519 SEEKDLLKENVEKNK
+519 SILKENLEKNK
-534 EIEASS
+534 QIEASS

-545 DLIKDELKESSEEKE
+545 DLIKDEIEESSTK
-560 EKDEEV
+560 KDEEV

>member
-1 MEQTAFSKML
+1 MEQTTFSKML
-11 DESLETLNFKVG
+11 DENLDTLNFKIG

-43 LKSEPIVARNEFLAD
+43 LKSEPIIARNEFLAD
-58 EADKK
+58 EAEKK

-92 HDESWGKLEE
+92 HDESWSKLEE

-157 VIKLDKDKSNV
+157 VIKLDKEKSNV

-198 GIIKNLTD
+198 GVIKNLTD

-236 LKVGEELELKVTK
+236 LTVGDELELKVTK

-258 LGLKQLSEDPWENI
+258 LGLKQLSQDPWENI
-272 KDTYPINSINKA
+272 KETYPVNSVNKA

-324 SVGDEVEVMVLEI
+324 SLGDEVDVMVLEI

-344 SLGMKQCIE
+344 SLGMKQCVE

-365 GDKVKG
+365 GDKVEG

-380 MFVSLDGNIDGLIHL
+380 MFVGLDGGIDGLIHL

-402 NEEEAA
+402 KEEEAA
-408 QNYKKGQEIETVIL
+408 KNYKKGQKVEAVIL
-422 AMDGHKERIS
+422 AMDAHKERIS
-432 LGIKQLTEDFFE
+432 LGVKQLTEDHFE
-444 SFANANPKGT
+444 TFAKENPKGT
-454 KVTAEIKELGDEFV
+454 KLVAKV
-468 SLTIGSDV
+468 SSIGEESINLTVGSDI
-476 PAILKAK
+476 PAVLKLK
-483 EFKDQNPDLGS
+483 EVKDNIPEVGS
-494 SVEALITSIDKKE
+494 EIEALVTSIGRKD
-507 RVINLSIRALEK
+507 RLINLSIRAMEKAEEK
-519 SEEKDLLKENVEKNK
+519 SILKENVEKNK
-534 EIEASS
+534 QIEASS

-545 DLIKDELKESSEEKE
+545 DLIKDEIEESTTK
-560 EKDEEV
+560 KDEEV

>member
-1 MEQTAFSKML
+1 MEQTNFSKML
-11 DESLETLNFKVG
+11 DENLDTLNFEVG

-43 LKSEPIVARNEFLAD
+43 LKSEPIIARNEFLAD

-92 HDESWGKLEE
+92 HDESWSKLEE
-102 SLNAGTIIKGYITG
+102 SLNSGTIIKGYITG

-144 SFDHL
+144 NFDHL

-157 VIKLDKDKSNV
+157 VIKLDKEKSNV

-198 GIIKNLTD
+198 GVIKNLTD

-229 INHPSEV
+229 INHPSEI
-236 LKVGEELELKVTK
+236 LRVGEELELKVTK

-324 SVGDEVEVMVLEI
+324 SIGDEVDVMVLEV
-337 DIEKRRI
+337 DVEKRRI
-344 SLGMKQCIE
+344 SLGMKQCFE
-353 NPWLV
+353 NPWLI
-358 FSDNHSL
+358 FADNHSL
-365 GDKVKG
+365 GDKVEG

-380 MFVSLDGNIDGLIHL
+380 MFVGLDGGIDGLIHL

-402 NEEEAA
+402 KEDEAA
-408 QNYKKGQEIETVIL
+408 KKYKKGQKVEAVIL
-422 AMDGHKERIS
+422 AMDAHKERIS
-432 LGIKQLTEDFFE
+432 LGIKQLTEDHFE
-444 SFANANPKGT
+444 TFAKDNPKGT
-454 KVTAEIKELGDEFV
+454 KLVAKVVSIEEDSINLTVGSNIPAVLKLKEVKDNIPEVGTEI
-468 SLTIGSDV
+468 
-476 PAILKAK
+476 
-483 EFKDQNPDLGS
+483 
-494 SVEALITSIDKKE
+494 EALVTSIGRKD
-507 RVINLSIRALEK
+507 RLINLSIRAMEKAEEK
-519 SEEKDLLKENVEKNK
+519 SILKENSEKNK
-534 EIEASS
+534 QIEASS

-545 DLIKDELKESSEEKE
+545 DLIKDEIEESSTK
-560 EKDEEV
+560 KDEEV

>member
-1 MEQTAFSKML
+1 MEQTTFSKML
-11 DESLETLNFKVG
+11 DENLDTLNFKVG

-29 IVDLTDDWVVVHVG
+29 IVDLTDDWVVIHVG
-43 LKSEPIVARNEFLAD
+43 LKSEPIIARNEFLAD

-92 HDESWGKLEE
+92 HDESWSKLEE
-102 SLNAGTIIKGYITG
+102 SLSSGTIIKGYITG

-157 VIKLDKDKSNV
+157 VIKLDKEKSNV

-198 GIIKNLTD
+198 GVIKNLTD

-236 LKVGEELELKVTK
+236 LTIGEEMELKVTK

-284 KVSSLT
+284 KVTSLT

-324 SVGDEVEVMVLEI
+324 SAGDEVDVMVLEI

-344 SLGMKQCIE
+344 SLGMKQCVE

-358 FSDNHSL
+358 FADNHSL
-365 GDKVKG
+365 DDKVEG

-380 MFVSLDGNIDGLIHL
+380 MFVSLDGGIDGLIHL

-402 NEEEAA
+402 KEEEVVK
-408 QNYKKGQEIETVIL
+408 NYKKGQKIEAVIL
-422 AMDGHKERIS
+422 AMDAHKERIS
-432 LGIKQLTEDFFE
+432 LGIKQLTEDSFE
-444 SFANANPKGT
+444 TYAKEHPKGT
-454 KVTAEIKELGDEFV
+454 KISAKVESIEGENVNLI
-468 SLTIGSDV
+468 IGSNIPGV
-476 PAILKAK
+476 LKFR
-483 EFKDQNPDLGS
+483 EVKDNPPEIGS
-494 SVEALITSIDKKE
+494 ELEALVTSIGRKDRK
-507 RVINLSIRALEK
+507 INLSIRAMEKADEK
-519 SEEKDLLKENVEKNK
+519 SILKENVEKNK
-534 EIEASS
+534 KIEASS

-545 DLIKDELKESSEEKE
+545 DLIKDELEDSSSN
-560 EKDEEV
+560 KDEEV